1 MPYRTLLFALNFG
14 SGTGKGAG
22 MSITSR
28 VITAA
33 LALSVVTGVGAAGA
47 LTANAATTKCG
58 ALCTDLFSVAQ
69 GKGDLINVVD
79 QVRQVGQPVNLA
91 KAADTNPGEDFVAS
105 YQGLVSDLYQ
115 AGIISAGLDKLYP
128 KLQVIEI
135 QYWPAGKP
143 TVLCLGVATTPGVG
157 TPVTLQTCGATAST
171 TWIVDPVTRSSR
183 TYDELISGATAGNF
197 QHPYVLTAGSPGE
210 QLVTA
215 TLAGGDPAL
224 TYQLWGSIEGAIPA
238 S

>member
-1 MPYRTLLFALNFG
+1 
-14 SGTGKGAG
+14 
-22 MSITSR
+22 MSITGR

-33 LALSVVTGVGAAGA
+33 LALSVVTGAGVAGA

-58 ALCTDLFSVAQ
+58 DLCTDLFSAAQ
-69 GKGDLINVVD
+69 GKGYLIDVATETSAI
-79 QVRQVGQPVNLA
+79 GQPVNLA
-91 KAADTNPGEDFVAS
+91 AAADTNAGEDFVPS

-115 AGIISAGLDKLYP
+115 AGITPAGLDKLYA
-128 KLQVIEI
+128 KRQVIEI

-143 TVLCLGVATTPGVG
+143 TVLCLGVGTTPGAD
-157 TPVTLQTCGATAST
+157 TPVTLQTCGVNAQT
-171 TWIVDPVTRSSR
+171 TWIVDPVTTSAG
-183 TYDELISGATAGNF
+183 TYDELISGATASNF
-197 QHPYVLTAGSPGE
+197 HHPYVLTAGSPGE

-224 TYQLWGSIEGAIPA
+224 THQLWGSFEGAIPA